1 MFAHRRGISL
11 FGTNAPSC
19 GISLSGINY
28 SAIGSGAR
36 TTFDKYSD
44 EYMKIKVF
52 IQENFMTPL
61 IRKDMDI
68 IKLNSF
74 NFDYLLKKLNNY
86 ALMFKDTGI
95 FINLIESIKAAIE
108 ITDEN
113 EKLYQIVYGN
123 SKDTTLLFRTTA
135 VEFKPEYQIFIQ
147 LYGEPSSFEEF
158 DNDKLSEI
166 RNILITYPALT
177 YGELKTKLGI
187 VEVKEEI
194 EEKEEKK
201 AEITWEDMPDDPSER
216 RRIRAERRRT

>member
-1 MFAHRRGISL
+1 
-11 FGTNAPSC
+11 
-19 GISLSGINY
+19 
-28 SAIGSGAR
+28 
-36 TTFDKYSD
+36 
-44 EYMKIKVF
+44 
-52 IQENFMTPL
+52 MTPL

-147 LYGEPSSFEEF
+147 LYGEPTSFEEF
-158 DNDKLSEI
+158 DGDKLSEI
-166 RNILITYPALT
+166 KNILITYPALT
-177 YGELKTKLGI
+177 YNELKTKLGI
-187 VEVKEEI
+187 VDVK

-201 AEITWEDMPDDPSER
+201 PEITWEDMPDDPSER

>member
-28 SAIGSGAR
+28 GAGSGGG
-36 TTFDKYSD
+36 TLNTFDKYSD
-44 EYMKIKVF
+44 EYMKIKIF

-61 IRKDMDI
+61 IRKDMDF
-68 IKLNSF
+68 IKLNAF

-147 LYGEPSSFEEF
+147 LYGEPTSFEEF

-166 RNILITYPALT
+166 KNILITYPALT
-177 YGELKTKLGI
+177 YNELKTKLGI
-187 VEVKEEI
+187 VDVK

-201 AEITWEDMPDDPSER
+201 PEITWEDMPDDPSER

>member
-28 SAIGSGAR
+28 SAQGGGNL
-36 TTFDKYSD
+36 TTFDKYSG

-147 LYGEPSSFEEF
+147 LYGEPTSFEEF
-158 DNDKLSEI
+158 DGDKLSEI
-166 RNILITYPALT
+166 KNILTTYPALT
-177 YGELKTKLGI
+177 YNELKTKLGI
-187 VEVKEEI
+187 VDVK

-201 AEITWEDMPDDPSER
+201 PEITWEDMPDDPSER

>member
-1 MFAHRRGISL
+1 MFGHRRGISL
-11 FGTNAPSC
+11 FGTNTPSC

-28 SAIGSGAR
+28 SAIGSGTR

-95 FINLIESIKAAIE
+95 FINLNEEIILPILVTLLVGTPALSFIGCMGASLTLSIKWHGLIMPIIILPLFIPVLIFGSGAISTILFSGLE
-108 ITDEN
+108 E
-113 EKLYQIVYGN
+113 LY
-123 SKDTTLLFRTTA
+123 FRQVA
-135 VEFKPEYQIFIQ
+135 ILSGISGLSVVFCPLI
-147 LYGEPSSFEEF
+147 SSYI
-158 DNDKLSEI
+158 I
-166 RNILITYPALT
+166 RTNY
-177 YGELKTKLGI
+177 E
-187 VEVKEEI
+187 
-194 EEKEEKK
+194 
-201 AEITWEDMPDDPSER
+201 
-216 RRIRAERRRT
+216 

>member
-1 MFAHRRGISL
+1 
-11 FGTNAPSC
+11 
-19 GISLSGINY
+19 
-28 SAIGSGAR
+28 
-36 TTFDKYSD
+36 
-44 EYMKIKVF
+44 
-52 IQENFMTPL
+52 
-61 IRKDMDI
+61 
-68 IKLNSF
+68 
-74 NFDYLLKKLNNY
+74 
-86 ALMFKDTGI
+86 MFKDTGI

-158 DNDKLSEI
+158 DSDKLSEI

-194 EEKEEKK
+194 EEKKEKK
-201 AEITWEDMPDDPSER
+201 PEITWEDMPDDPSER